1 MNALP
6 APRFSLQSTLESG
19 QYFRWTRRGDGFE
32 IHLREG
38 VLFARQIG
46 DVLEYEGVDAAI
58 VRRFFALDHDL
69 PAIHAEL
76 ERDPHLRGAL
86 RRFPGLRIL
95 RQDPWECMAAF
106 ITSAASNIP
115 RITRNVVDMAT
126 RFGTPPAFPRP
137 EQMGSERE
145 LRDLKLGFRA
155 RYLAEA
161 ARLARGGALDR
172 LDGSLESV
180 RQALM
185 EYPGIGMKVAEC
197 IALFAYGRLDAF
209 PIDTWVRKA
218 MRRLYFRNR
227 RVSDGRIREYAAR
240 RFGRWAGY
248 AQQVLFTAE
257 RAAKSAEASSPML
270 RSSRLG
276 LELQASKQEASS
288 SGATELLA

>member
-1 MNALP
+1 MNRLA
-6 APRFSLQSTLESG
+6 APWFSLRDTLESG
-19 QYFRWTRRGDGFE
+19 QYFRWKARGDGFE
-32 IHLREG
+32 ILRRDS

-46 DVLEYEGVDAAI
+46 DVLEFEGAEAPA

-76 ERDPHLRGAL
+76 ERDPNLRAAL
-86 RRFPGLRIL
+86 RRYSGLRIL

-115 RITRNVVDMAT
+115 RITRNVGDMAA

-155 RYLAEA
+155 RYLAQA

-172 LDGSLESV
+172 LDGPLETV
-180 RQALM
+180 RQSLM

-227 RVSDGRIREYAAR
+227 RVPDGKIRAFAAR

-257 RAAKSAEASSPML
+257 RAGPDY
-270 RSSRLG
+270 
-276 LELQASKQEASS
+276 S
-288 SGATELLA
+288 SGGRPPSLSLTLASAPSRR